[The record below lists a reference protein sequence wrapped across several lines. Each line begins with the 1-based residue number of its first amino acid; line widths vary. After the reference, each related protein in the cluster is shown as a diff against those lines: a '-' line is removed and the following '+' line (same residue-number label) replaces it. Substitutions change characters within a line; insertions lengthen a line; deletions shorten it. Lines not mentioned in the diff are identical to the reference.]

1 MRNEGRALN
10 LLLLL
15 TALLTGLS
23 GTMAAGQPIGH
34 AAIEARQQTVI
45 SVVAE
50 VAQAVTSRPWLALIG
65 GPVPALTLDGA
76 GVMLGDQRAL
86 LRGERRLI

>member
-1 MRNEGRALN
+1 MN

-23 GTMAAGQPIGH
+23 GTMAAVRPIGH
-34 AAIEARQQTVI
+34 SAIEARQQTAI
-45 SVVAE
+45 SVAAE
-50 VAQAVTSRPWLALIG
+50 VAQAVTARQW
-65 GPVPALTLDGA
+65 LTLIDAPVVVRTLVGPT
-76 GVMLGDQRAL
+76 MILGDQRAL